1 MMTLEATMAGKLADK
16 TAIITGATGGIGR
29 TMCERFAAEGARVV
43 LASRGVDEMTRIAA
57 HIMEQGGQT
66 LVCRCDVTD
75 ASSAQAVVDKAL
87 SEYGRLD
94 ILVNNAAAFTQTI
107 PFDRL
112 SEEDWEKTI
121 SVNLTG
127 TFHMSRFAV
136 QAMKKTGGGI
146 VIHVS
151 SQLARVA
158 AQGQAAYCM
167 SKAALV
173 HLAKAM
179 AIDLARYNIRVNS
192 LSPGAIAGSRL
203 ERRFGDMNKAEQTL
217 GPKALMGRLGTA
229 EEVAR
234 SAVFLASDDAS
245 FMTGSDLLVDGGYT
259 AW

>member
-1 MMTLEATMAGKLADK
+1 MAGKLADK

-29 TMCERFAAEGARVV
+29 TMCEQFAAEGARVV

-57 HIMEQGGQT
+57 HIVEQGGQA

-75 ASSAQAVVDKAL
+75 ASSARAVVEKAV

-94 ILVNNAAAFTQTI
+94 ILVNNAAAFTPTT

-127 TFHMSRFAV
+127 TFHMSKPSV
-136 QAMKKTGGGI
+136 QAMKNTGGGI
-146 VIHVS
+146 IIHVS

-158 AQGQAAYCM
+158 AQGQAVYCM

-173 HLAKAM
+173 HLARAM

-203 ERRFGDMNKAEQTL
+203 VRRFGDMITAEQTL
-217 GPKALMGRLGTA
+217 GPKAPMGRLGTA
-229 EEVAR
+229 LEVAR